1 MPFSNGA
8 KLSRLL
14 IDIGTE
20 TMRKYFDYIHPPGTL
35 TEALHR
41 NYGKLYK
48 LYKRRIIKPEQLQK
62 LFPPSGDLPALPST
76 PSSEYDITL
85 LFILLRNICGLVPP
99 GGTSWDQ
106 NPPSA
111 DESPEADLAR
121 IKFYRNK
128 IYGHIVSTN
137 VSDDDFENYWSVL
150 SQALERLNDIVGD
163 GENIRDQITYLKIGN
178 LDEGT
183 DWARLFLDWW
193 ENDTRISDL
202 VLENKNA
209 TKLNGRLL
217 VTIMV
222 VVTFSLFLLLY
233 IIYELH
239 TFHWDF
245 LFLSSKPYQP

>member
-1 MPFSNGA
+1 MPSSNGA
-8 KLSRLL
+8 RLSRLL

-41 NYGKLYK
+41 NYDTLDQLY
-48 LYKRRIIKPEQLQK
+48 RRRVINPEQRKK
-62 LFPPSGDLPALPST
+62 LFPPSGLLPALPST

-99 GGTSWDQ
+99 VTVDGGTSWDQ

-121 IKFYRNK
+121 IKFYRNE
-128 IYGHIVSTN
+128 IYGHIVSTD
-137 VSDDDFENYWSVL
+137 VSDDDFENYWSAISL
-150 SQALERLNDIVGD
+150 ALERLNDIL
-163 GENIRDQITYLKIGN
+163 GENIRDQITPLKMGN

-193 ENDTRISDL
+193 ENDTRICDL
-202 VLENKNA
+202 MVKSQE
-209 TKLNGRLL
+209 TIELNRCLL
-217 VTIMV
+217 MTIMV
-222 VVTFSLFLLLY
+222 VVTFSLILLFY
-233 IIYELH
+233 IIYELR

-245 LFLSSKPYQP
+245 LFLS

>member
-8 KLSRLL
+8 RLSRLL

-35 TEALHR
+35 TEALHGS
-41 NYGKLYK
+41 YGTVNQLYR
-48 LYKRRIIKPEQLQK
+48 RRIINHEQRKK

-99 GGTSWDQ
+99 VTVQGGTSWDQ

-128 IYGHIVSTN
+128 IYGHIVSTD

-150 SQALERLNDIVGD
+150 SQALERLNDIVGED
-163 GENIRDQITYLKIGN
+163 IRDQLTHLKICN

-183 DWARLFLDWW
+183 DWVRLFLDWW
-193 ENDTRISDL
+193 ENDTRICDL
-202 VLENKNA
+202 MVKSQEA
-209 TKLNGRLL
+209 IELNRCLL
-217 VTIMV
+217 MTIVV
-222 VVTFSLFLLLY
+222 VVTFSLILLFY
-233 IIYELH
+233 IIYELR

-245 LFLSSKPYQP
+245 LFLS